1 MDHVLWHDA
10 PALDADR
17 AHASHHGGDPAPAG
31 RAGFSDQIKS
41 HGWNAVAAQR
51 MALLDS
57 LRQGVAGWR

>member
-10 PALDADR
+10 PAIDADHI
-17 AHASHHGGDPAPAG
+17 HASHHGSDPAPAG
-31 RAGFSDQIKS
+31 RAGFSDQIKA